1 MSSISVWETLKKEA
15 DDVIQREPLLASYV
29 YACVLNHA
37 NFEASL
43 SFILSNKIADS
54 VMPSMAIRELFENAY
69 GRCPDVINNAKH
81 DLRAVFERDP
91 AIDSMLTILLNLKG
105 YQSIQSHR
113 LAHCLWDDGRK
124 ELAMFIQSRNSEV
137 FGVDIHPASRIGKGV
152 MFDHATGI
160 VVGETAVI
168 GDNVSIM
175 QQVTLGGTG
184 NETGDRHPKI
194 GADVLI
200 GTGATILGNIKVGRG
215 AKVGAGSVVLK
226 DVAPHT
232 TVVGVP
238 SKVIGKPDCD
248 SPSRSMQQNDF
259 ADCFCDD

>member
-1 MSSISVWETLKKEA
+1 MSSISVWATLNKEA
-15 DDVIQREPLLASYV
+15 SEVTKTEPLLASYV
-29 YACVLNHA
+29 YACVLNHP

-43 SFILSNKIADS
+43 SFILSNKIADN
-54 VMPSMAIRELFENAY
+54 VMPAMAIRELFLNAY
-69 GRCPDVINNAKH
+69 KRCPDVINNAKH

-105 YQSIQSHR
+105 YLAIQSHR
-113 LAHCLWDDGRK
+113 LAHCLWDDNRK

-194 GADVLI
+194 CSGVLVGA
-200 GTGATILGNIKVGRG
+200 GAIILGNVKVGRG
-215 AKVGAGSVVLK
+215 AKVGAGSVVLT

-232 TVVGVP
+232 TVAGVP
-238 SKVIGKPDCD
+238 SKVVGKPTCD
-248 SPSRSMQQNDF
+248 SPAHSMQQNDF
-259 ADCFCDD
+259 ADCFSKD